1 MTHFLL
7 LTLIALNIA
16 DIVLTQKILKGGGRE
31 LNPFLEPLFK
41 RFNPVAVMVVTKLA
55 FLAPLA
61 IFINLVPVAALY
73 VLNTLY
79 AALLLWNVREYI
91 KQRRFK

>member
-7 LTLIALNIA
+7 ITLVALNIA
-16 DIVLTQKILKGGGRE
+16 DVVLTHKILKKGGRE

-41 RFNPVAVMVVTKLA
+41 RFNPMAVMVVAKLA
-55 FLAPLA
+55 FLVPLA
-61 IFINLVPVAALY
+61 IFIIIVPVAALY

-79 AALLLWNVREYI
+79 TAILLWNAKEYI
-91 KQRRFK
+91 KQRKL